1 MVTGRDRDDKNIS
14 AYVRSRR
21 WEFAWVQNRCLM
33 PAWFGFA
40 NGVSQALENHD
51 EEEIRAMFESWPFAI
66 VLIAD
71 IEQSLAKADIEIAAR
86 YSKLAGPLHDKY
98 FPVIR
103 EEYDRSV
110 EFVLRL
116 KQQSKLLQS
125 APNIRR
131 AIRLRNPYVDPMSFL
146 QVDLLRRWREA
157 GCKDDAILR
166 ALRASING
174 IAHGMQ
180 NTG

>member
-1 MVTGRDRDDKNIS
+1 
-14 AYVRSRR
+14 
-21 WEFAWVQNRCLM
+21 
-33 PAWFGFA
+33 
-40 NGVSQALENHD
+40 
-51 EEEIRAMFESWPFAI
+51 MFTSWPFAV

-71 IEQSLAKADIEIAAR
+71 VEQSLAKADIEIAAR
-86 YSKLAGPLHDKY
+86 YSKLAGPLHEKY
-98 FPVIR
+98 FPIIR
-103 EEYDRSV
+103 EEYERSV
-110 EFVLRL
+110 EFILQL
-116 KQQSKLLQS
+116 KQQTKLLQS

-146 QVDLLRRWREA
+146 QVDLLRRWRDA

>member
-1 MVTGRDRDDKNIS
+1 
-14 AYVRSRR
+14 
-21 WEFAWVQNRCLM
+21 M

-40 NGVSQALENHD
+40 CGVSKALANHD
-51 EEEIRAMFESWPFAI
+51 EAEIREMFTSWPFAI

-86 YSKLAGPLHDKY
+86 YSELAGSLHDKY
-98 FPVIR
+98 FPIIR
-103 EEYDRSV
+103 KEYDRSV

-116 KQQSKLLQS
+116 KQESKLLQS
-125 APNIRR
+125 APTILR

-146 QVDLLRRWREA
+146 QVDLLRRWRES